1 MTAYLPSV
9 ITGGDVETNELLA
22 DFIKL
27 SATKDDIFSV

>member
-9 ITGGDVETNELLA
+9 ITGGDVENELLA